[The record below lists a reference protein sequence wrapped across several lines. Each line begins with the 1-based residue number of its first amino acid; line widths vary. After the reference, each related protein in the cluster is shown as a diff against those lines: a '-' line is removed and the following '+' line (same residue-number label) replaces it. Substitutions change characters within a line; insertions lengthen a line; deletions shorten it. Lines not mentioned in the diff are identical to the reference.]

1 MNCLRYLARQGIATK
16 GTHGED
22 NFIHLLNL
30 VGTKDSTLTKRLQ
43 QASQKFIYHDVQND
57 LLDIMTKQV
66 LSKKLETIRKRHFYS
81 ITCDERTD
89 CGNIEQRFLNIEQ
102 LMKILLHMKIL

>member
-30 VGTKDSTLTKRLQ
+30 VGTKDSTLTNRLQ

-57 LLDIMTKQV
+57 L
-66 LSKKLETIRKRHFYS
+66 
-81 ITCDERTD
+81 
-89 CGNIEQRFLNIEQ
+89 
-102 LMKILLHMKIL
+102 